1 LWDTH
6 LSSPA
11 ATIGRQENTPLKGFT
26 GPDHPSQSSWRNGA
40 GIRSQL
46 KAAAGKWSTLLQFV
60 HFASQTASPPIGR
73 NYLTRTGYFAAIFAL
88 TLLDQPR
95 NIAMTDAPRFP
106 IVGVGASAGGIPAL
120 EGFFAG
126 LPANCGLAVVVVTHL
141 SPDRESLLH
150 EVISRYTAMPVAV
163 AQHDQRVEINHVYVM
178 PQNAILFIE
187 QGVLKIRVPDA
198 LHRERKPI
206 DIFFASL
213 AKDQGEYA
221 VGVILS
227 GGDGDGTLGAKAI
240 KEAGGLTLAQTS
252 DGSGPRHPDMPQSA
266 ISSGVI
272 DISVPV
278 EEMGRR
284 LVAFARNFDVLE
296 GIARNNGDHEEEAL
310 DSARLEICAVLT
322 SHTGHDFSGYK
333 TKTFF
338 RRVRRRMQVNQLTSI
353 AGYLEQ
359 LKRDANEVISLFRDL
374 LINVT
379 TFFRDTEAFEILE
392 ESVVPK
398 LFEGK
403 TAGDAVRIWVPGCAT
418 GEEVFSLAILMREYM
433 DQHSV
438 NPKVQIF
445 ATDID
450 EPALAVARLA
460 RYPENLLEGLTRERR
475 DKFFKSDGA
484 GFALNAEV
492 RELCIFSP
500 HNLIRDPPF
509 SRMDMV
515 SCRNLL
521 IYFGA
526 EIQKQ
531 VIPTFHYA
539 LKPGGYLFLGSSES
553 IGAHSHL
560 FAPVDKK
567 LRIFQAREH
576 PTQMPR
582 LPSTIGHDRSITFA
596 DVRSTATRDTTTAL
610 RQAAETRILERFAP
624 AHVIV
629 TGDGDILYYS
639 AGTGRFLEAP
649 QGVPSRQLL
658 TVARRGLRLDLRS
671 ALRQAAETRRPAV
684 RESITVERDDGQVQ
698 SVTVTVEPLSEQANP
713 EPFYLVVFAPQGPV
727 QSAIDSTG
735 FDRVG
740 AEAEQE
746 LREIKERL
754 QSTIE
759 EYETAL
765 EELKSSNEELVSVN
779 EEAQSSNEELEASKE
794 ETQSLNEELNTINAE
809 LHSKIEEL
817 DRANADLRNL
827 FESTQIATIFLDR
840 NLVIRTYTPAAAAF
854 FNLRP
859 ADVGRPLTELA
870 SELDYPELKDHISRV
885 FDTGEPLD
893 HHLAKDRHGKHYL
906 VRLIPY
912 RRSGSMPDGVVVT
925 LVDVTL
931 LAEAERHQQ
940 VLISELN
947 HRVKNMLAVV
957 TTIAD
962 RTFESAPSHEA
973 FSQAFNGRLN
983 AMSRAYGAL
992 SRENWKEAS
1001 LHELITQELSPF
1013 GGHAFVIEGP
1023 DIRLKPQQALSIAM
1037 VLHELATNAAKHG
1050 ALSINGGR
1058 IHASCEPSD
1067 ANLVLTWTERGGPPV
1082 APTDKKGFG
1091 FELLEGEIDY
1101 RLKGKLETKFDPAGL
1116 VVRIE
1121 IPAK

>member
-1 LWDTH
+1 
-6 LSSPA
+6 
-11 ATIGRQENTPLKGFT
+11 
-26 GPDHPSQSSWRNGA
+26 
-40 GIRSQL
+40 
-46 KAAAGKWSTLLQFV
+46 
-60 HFASQTASPPIGR
+60 
-73 NYLTRTGYFAAIFAL
+73 
-88 TLLDQPR
+88 
-95 NIAMTDAPRFP
+95 
-106 IVGVGASAGGIPAL
+106 
-120 EGFFAG
+120 
-126 LPANCGLAVVVVTHL
+126 
-141 SPDRESLLH
+141 
-150 EVISRYTAMPVAV
+150 
-163 AQHDQRVEINHVYVM
+163 
-178 PQNAILFIE
+178 
-187 QGVLKIRVPDA
+187 
-198 LHRERKPI
+198 
-206 DIFFASL
+206 
-213 AKDQGEYA
+213 
-221 VGVILS
+221 
-227 GGDGDGTLGAKAI
+227 
-240 KEAGGLTLAQTS
+240 
-252 DGSGPRHPDMPQSA
+252 
-266 ISSGVI
+266 
-272 DISVPV
+272 
-278 EEMGRR
+278 
-284 LVAFARNFDVLE
+284 
-296 GIARNNGDHEEEAL
+296 
-310 DSARLEICAVLT
+310 
-322 SHTGHDFSGYK
+322 
-333 TKTFF
+333 
-338 RRVRRRMQVNQLTSI
+338 
-353 AGYLEQ
+353 
-359 LKRDANEVISLFRDL
+359 
-374 LINVT
+374 
-379 TFFRDTEAFEILE
+379 
-392 ESVVPK
+392 
-398 LFEGK
+398 
-403 TAGDAVRIWVPGCAT
+403 
-418 GEEVFSLAILMREYM
+418 
-433 DQHSV
+433 
-438 NPKVQIF
+438 
-445 ATDID
+445 
-450 EPALAVARLA
+450 
-460 RYPENLLEGLTRERR
+460 
-475 DKFFKSDGA
+475 
-484 GFALNAEV
+484 
-492 RELCIFSP
+492 
-500 HNLIRDPPF
+500 
-509 SRMDMV
+509 
-515 SCRNLL
+515 
-521 IYFGA
+521 
-526 EIQKQ
+526 
-531 VIPTFHYA
+531 
-539 LKPGGYLFLGSSES
+539 
-553 IGAHSHL
+553 
-560 FAPVDKK
+560 
-567 LRIFQAREH
+567 
-576 PTQMPR
+576 
-582 LPSTIGHDRSITFA
+582 
-596 DVRSTATRDTTTAL
+596 
-610 RQAAETRILERFAP
+610 
-624 AHVIV
+624 
-629 TGDGDILYYS
+629 
-639 AGTGRFLEAP
+639 
-649 QGVPSRQLL
+649 
-658 TVARRGLRLDLRS
+658 
-671 ALRQAAETRRPAV
+671 LRQAAETRRPAV

-698 SVTVTVEPLSEQANP
+698 SVTVTVEPLSEQANS
-713 EPFYLVVFAPQGPV
+713 EPFYLVVFATQGPA
-727 QSAIDSTG
+727 QSAIESTG
-735 FDRVG
+735 FDRLEAG